1 MPSDALCSAMKSVTA
16 GGEAAPTVAAPN
28 ILDRENFRE

>member
-1 MPSDALCSAMKSVTA
+1 MKSVTA
-16 GGEAAPTVAAPN
+16 GGGAAPTVAAPN